1 MARVA
6 RSKVTS
12 RAFRSVRG
20 MMPSLCGAIS
30 CGSIVNASVLPS
42 GENCGADSA
51 SFVVVIASSAS
62 DATSTTNALPRSS
75 RIMGVGDA
83 RKPSLRPSGDQFG
96 TPLTVYAPEV
106 TFVAFPD
113 ATSTTQM

>member
-1 MARVA
+1 MTR
-6 RSKVTS
+6 

-62 DATSTTNALPRSS
+62 EATSTTYALPRSS
-75 RIMGVGDA
+75 RIIGVGDA
-83 RKPSLRPSGDQFG
+83 RKPSFFPSGDQFG
-96 TPLTVYAPEV
+96 TPLTLYAPDV
-106 TFVAFPD
+106 TLVAFPE
-113 ATSTTQM
+113 ATSITQM